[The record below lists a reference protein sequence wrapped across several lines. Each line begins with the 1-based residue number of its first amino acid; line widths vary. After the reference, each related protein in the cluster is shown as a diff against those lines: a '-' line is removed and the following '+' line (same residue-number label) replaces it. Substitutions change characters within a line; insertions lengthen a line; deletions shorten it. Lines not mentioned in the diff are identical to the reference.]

1 MNIDARNLANNNL
14 TTTTNQNETRQLIR
28 SLNHKPIDPAYLEPQ
43 VIAPLEKAAI
53 AGAPAR
59 TDSLN
64 VSKVKII
71 TTKCAYD
78 LDYDKD
84 KSLENSWNFSTG
96 SLAWLRSAEPGCQ
109 GFSGRVSDEAVRGM
123 SKDEFADY
131 MKTHELDKTIDWF
144 DTKQLFGGHN
154 SYSDFVKQSDYT
166 AALYATLEDRIKT
179 DFSGEEQA
187 EQMNKL
193 NELYNNSVDLM
204 VKGFTESNVI
214 YCVEGTFEKLGVP
227 LPEGKLEESI
237 RAVMDSKTAEYRKYV
252 ANHDDYAGIKNTDDK
267 WMRRDVGFMAAS
279 LIKAY
284 DVSGASADDDKW
296 SEDDIVTLGML
307 GSMYAHEAQ
316 YKGQG
321 SVLDLNDEESIG
333 MAISMTWLATE
344 RILSDRNASE
354 DVRNIGN
361 KLFEAYSAN
370 VIDRADR
377 VMANARKNAVGHT
390 DAEFTDINAD
400 DVFGVVVVVKDS
412 YSQSSGAEK
421 AIHDMTKFACE
432 QFLKKA
438 KTSNQWRYNNPY
450 APAGTGSK
458 GFWEGFYNSEPKTR
472 MQGGMKSVLKTW
484 EKFDKIMQSGD
495 LDAFCRNISTNTFRN
510 FRSDAYTAV

>member
-1 MNIDARNLANNNL
+1 MNIDARNLGNKNL
-14 TTTTNQNETRQLIR
+14 TTNTNQNETRQLIR
-28 SLNHKPIDPAYLEPQ
+28 SLNRKPIDPAYLEPQ
-43 VIAPLEKAAI
+43 VMAPLDKAAST
-53 AGAPAR
+53 GTPMR
-59 TDSLN
+59 TDSLD

-84 KSLENSWNFSTG
+84 KALENSWNFSTG

-131 MKTHELDKTIDWF
+131 MKTHELDKDIDWF
-144 DTKQLFGGHN
+144 NTKQLFGGHN

-166 AALYATLEDRIKT
+166 AALYASIEERIKT
-179 DFSGEEQA
+179 DFSGEEQT

-193 NELYNNSVDLM
+193 NETYNNAVDLM
-204 VKGFTESNVI
+204 VKGFTESNGI
-214 YCVEGTFEKLGVP
+214 YGVEDTFEKLGVP
-227 LPEGKLEESI
+227 LPEGKLEDSI
-237 RAVMDSKTAEYRKYV
+237 RAIMDSKKAEYQKYV
-252 ANHDDYAGIKNTDDK
+252 ASHDDYAGIKNTDDK
-267 WMRRDVGFMAAS
+267 WMRRDIGFMAAS
-279 LIKAY
+279 LIKAH
-284 DVSGASADDDKW
+284 DISGAPADDDKW

-316 YKGQG
+316 YKGKG

-344 RILSDRNASE
+344 RIMSGRNAGE
-354 DVRNIGN
+354 EIRDIGN

-377 VMANARKNAVGHT
+377 VMANARRNAVGHT
-390 DAEFTDINAD
+390 EAEFTAINAD
-400 DVFGVVVVVKDS
+400 DVYGVVKVVKDS
-412 YSQSSGAEK
+412 YSQSSDAEK

-432 QFLKKA
+432 QFLNKA
-438 KTSNQWRYNNPY
+438 KTSDQWRYNNPY
-450 APAGTGSK
+450 ASAGTGSK
-458 GFWEGFYNSEPKTR
+458 GFWEGFYNSYPKTR

-484 EKFDKIMQSGD
+484 DKFDKIMQSGD
-495 LDAFCRNISTNTFRN
+495 LDAFCRNISTNTFRKFLSN
-510 FRSDAYTAV
+510 VYSG

>member
-14 TTTTNQNETRQLIR
+14 TTNTNQNKSQQLIR
-28 SLNHKPIDPAYLEPQ
+28 ALNRKPIDPAYLEPQ
-43 VIAPLEKAAI
+43 VMAPLDKTTS
-53 AGAPAR
+53 AGTPVH
-59 TDSLN
+59 TDSLD
-64 VSKVKII
+64 VCKVKLIKH
-71 TTKCAYD
+71 KCGYD

-84 KSLENSWNFSTG
+84 KALENAWNASTG

-123 SKDEFADY
+123 SKDEFSEY
-131 MKTHELDKTIDWF
+131 MKTHELDKAIDWF
-144 DTKQLFGGHN
+144 DTKQLFGGTN
-154 SYSDFVKQSDYT
+154 SYDDFTKQSDYT
-166 AALYATLEDRIKT
+166 AALYASLEDRIKT
-179 DFSGEEQA
+179 DFTGDEQT

-193 NELYNNSVDLM
+193 NETYNNAVDLM
-204 VKGFTESNVI
+204 VKGFTESNGI
-214 YCVEGTFEKLGVP
+214 YGVEDTFEKLGVP
-227 LPEGKLEESI
+227 LPEGKLEDSI
-237 RAVMDSKTAEYRKYV
+237 RAIMDSKKAEYQKYV
-252 ANHDDYAGIKNTDDK
+252 ASHDDYAGIKNTDDK
-267 WMRRDVGFMAAS
+267 WMRRDIGFMAAS

-284 DVSGASADDDKW
+284 DISGAPADDDKW

-316 YKGQG
+316 YKGKG

-344 RILSDRNASE
+344 RIMTDRDASE
-354 DVRNIGN
+354 KIRDIGN
-361 KLFEAYSAN
+361 KLFEVYSAN

-390 DAEFTDINAD
+390 EAEFTAINAD
-400 DVFGVVVVVKDS
+400 DVYGVVRVVKSS
-412 YSQSSGAEK
+412 YSQSSDAEN

-432 QFLKKA
+432 QFLNKA
-438 KTSNQWRYNNPY
+438 KTSDQWRYNNPY

-484 EKFDKIMQSGD
+484 EKFDKIMKSGD
-495 LDAFCRNISTNTFRN
+495 LDAFCRNISTNTFRK
-510 FRSDAYTAV
+510 FLFDTYEVS